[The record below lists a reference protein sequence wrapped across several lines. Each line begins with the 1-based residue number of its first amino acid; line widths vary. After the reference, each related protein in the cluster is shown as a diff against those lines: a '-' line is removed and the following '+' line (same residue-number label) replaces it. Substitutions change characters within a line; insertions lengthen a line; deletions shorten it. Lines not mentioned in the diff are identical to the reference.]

1 METGTESMKRF
12 DQINVI
18 PFIDIM
24 LVLLAIVLMTAT
36 FIAQGKIDID
46 VPEASGSEPLI
57 QQEAREIAID
67 ELNQFYF
74 DEVLVTPQELSS
86 RLQELSQNTSIILRV
101 DKKVAFEY
109 FITVI
114 DLLKSCQLEKLSII
128 TRQR

>member
-1 METGTESMKRF
+1 MKRF

-46 VPEASGSEPLI
+46 VPEAASSEPLK
-57 QQEAREIAID
+57 QEEAREIAID

-74 DEVLVTPQELSS
+74 DEVLVTQQEL
-86 RLQELSQNTSIILRV
+86 RGKLEELSHNTSIILRV
-101 DKKVAFEY
+101 DKKVAFEN

-114 DLLKSCQLEKLSII
+114 DLLKTNQLEQLSII
-128 TRQR
+128 TRQQ